1 MALFLS
7 DPDREEYSDD
17 EMDEMLQGDDGDD
30 EDMAQVMASV
40 HTQITAHLDLISHCK
55 TTSGAD

>member
-1 MALFLS
+1 MPPDAMRRSMALFLS

-40 HTQITAHLDLISHCK
+40 RTPQI
-55 TTSGAD
+55 